1 MDKLNMGRLNME
13 GFLNK
18 LKNNIKF
25 RNKYSDIIKINSDN
39 IENDIIGIKGLYFGY
54 PRCCIK
60 YFIEHK
66 ENLPQICLDASEDY
80 GFFPCESCSVKVFNN
95 KIKLTKLIK
104 KRYCKINFLDY
115 INRNDNNE
123 LHNYFDL
130 YFQLF
135 EQELSDNPVNPV
147 NPVNP
152 INPVNPVNPI
162 QIENEINNYEHVL
175 KNNSNLKKITKYFK
189 SKSDDEEFKK
199 HIVKI
204 DGKYW
209 GYPICCIKYFIK
221 SKGYSKSDETI
232 SELSKRA
239 SGNTGFYPCEIHSQH
254 IIDKFFKIEDLIK
267 KNRKDKNNFPLED
280 KQSNIHYLLGTLNNI

>member
-1 MDKLNMGRLNME
+1 ME

-39 IENDIIGIKGLYFGY
+39 IENDIIGIRGLYFGY
-54 PRCCIK
+54 PICCIK

-66 ENLPQICLDASEDY
+66 DNLPQICLDVSEDY
-80 GFFPCESCSVKVFNN
+80 GFFPCESCSNKVTNN
-95 KIKLTKLIK
+95 KIRLNRLIK
-104 KRYCKINFLDY
+104 KRYCKISFIDY
-115 INRNDNNE
+115 LNRNDNNE
-123 LHNYFDL
+123 LRKYSDIYL
-130 YFQLF
+130 QLF
-135 EQELSDNPVNPV
+135 EQELSDSPS
-147 NPVNP
+147 P
-152 INPVNPVNPI
+152 IVI
-162 QIENEINNYEHVL
+162 IEKLTTNETINETTNETTNETNNFKHIL
-175 KNNSNLKKITKYFK
+175 QNNSDLKEIMKHYK
-189 SKSDDEEFKK
+189 SKTNDEEFKK

-221 SKGYSKSDETI
+221 AKGYLKSDETV

-254 IIDKFFKIEDLIK
+254 IIDKFIKIEDLIK
-267 KNRKDKNNFPLED
+267 KNRKDKNKFPIED
-280 KQSNIHYLLGTLNNI
+280 KQSNIHYILGILNSL

>member
-1 MDKLNMGRLNME
+1 ME

-25 RNKYSDIIKINSDN
+25 RNKYSDILKINSDN
-39 IENDIIGIKGLYFGY
+39 IENDIIGIRGLYFGY

-66 ENLPQICLDASEDY
+66 DNLPQICLDASDDY
-80 GFFPCESCSVKVFNN
+80 GFIPCESCSNKILNN
-95 KIKLTKLIK
+95 KIKLTRLIK

-135 EQELSDNPVNPV
+135 EQELSDNL
-147 NPVNP
+147 
-152 INPVNPVNPI
+152 VNPI
-162 QIENEINNYEHVL
+162 QIENENN
-175 KNNSNLKKITKYFK
+175 KNNENSQITNNFQHTLQNNSDLKKITKHFK
-189 SKSDDEEFKK
+189 SKSDNEEFKK
-199 HIVKI
+199 YIVKI

-209 GYPICCIKYFIK
+209 GYPVCCIKYFTK
-221 SKGYSKSDETI
+221 AKGFSKSDETI

-254 IIDKFFKIEDLIK
+254 IVDKFIKIEDLIK
-267 KNRKDKNNFPLED
+267 QNRKDKSKFPLED
-280 KQSNIHYLLGTLNNI
+280 KQSNIHYILGILNNI

>member
-66 ENLPQICLDASEDY
+66 DNLPQICLDVSEDY

-135 EQELSDNPVNPV
+135 EQELSDNPE
-147 NPVNP
+147 
-152 INPVNPVNPI
+152 
-162 QIENEINNYEHVL
+162 QIENINQNQTNNQLANNQLTNNFEHIL
-175 KNNSNLKKITKYFK
+175 KNNSDLKKITKHFK
-189 SKSDDEEFKK
+189 AKSDDEEFKK
-199 HIVKI
+199 FIVKI

-209 GYPICCIKYFIK
+209 GYPVCCIKYFIK
-221 SKGYSKSDETI
+221 SKGYLKSDETI

-239 SGNTGFYPCEIHSQH
+239 SVNTGFYPCEIHSQH
-254 IIDKFFKIEDLIK
+254 IVDKFIKIEDLIK
-267 KNRKDKNNFPLED
+267 QNRKDKNKFPLED
-280 KQSNIHYLLGTLNNI
+280 KQSNLYYILGILNNI